1 MELRLND
8 IIYSL
13 DIIKYPEDLLVMVY
27 ADRTLVFTFWLD
39 PEPEA
44 VYIIR
49 EAVKM
54 IRNQFQSESM

>member
-39 PEPEA
+39 PEPSA
-44 VYIIR
+44 VHIIR
-49 EAVKM
+49 EAVRM
-54 IRNQFQSESM
+54 IRDQFQAESM